1 MKRFISFILIVFT
14 AVNSY
19 AQASGQL
26 SGIVKDKRTQEVLV
40 NAGITLEG
48 TSNGTVTDA
57 DGQFKITGIKPN
69 TYNIRVQA
77 LGYQPQTIYNIV
89 VSSGNEQVL
98 TIEMESSSV
107 NLNEVV
113 VKKNPFQKNAETP
126 LSIQSLSAQEIKS
139 NPGGNFDVSRV
150 IQAFPGVGGTSGS
163 VGGYRNDLIIRGG
176 APNEN
181 VYYLDGIEVPVINHF
196 ATQGSAGGPTGIVNI
211 SFIDDVSLYTSAFP
225 AKYDNPLSGVLQLK
239 QRKANPDRIEHN
251 LRLSATELAYTTN
264 GPISDKI
271 SFMASAR
278 RSYLQL
284 LFKLLQIPIQPSYWD
299 FQYKVDYKINKNLS
313 FYTLGIGAIDNFGFL
328 VPDEQTPENVY
339 ILKSNPTINQWS
351 YTNGYGLKGLMKKGY
366 WNLTFSRSMLDNR
379 LDKFEDNQRPVE
391 TERILKIRSREAE
404 NKFRFD
410 YNKFYS
416 TWSYSWGAMVQYDEF
431 NNEVYSRVRAEIR
444 DNNGQLLQPAY
455 IINAK
460 TGVNFVRYGVYG
472 QAAKNLFNERLNL
485 SLGLRADGN
494 TFTTDG
500 NNIGNTLSPRLA
512 ASLLL
517 VQNLKFNA
525 SAGRYYKIPTY
536 TVLGYQSA
544 GVYVNKGSKY
554 IQNDHLVAGFE
565 YLPWQAG
572 RFTLEG
578 FYKLYNNYPVS
589 LIDGISLANKG
600 GDFSVLGNEPISSN
614 GKGRA
619 YGIEFQFQQK
629 LSKNFF
635 AILSYTYYKSEFTN
649 AGEIYKPASWDNRHL
664 LSFIGGY
671 KFKRNYELGI
681 KFRYQGG
688 APYTPFDMTASQLNY
703 LSAGVGTYDYTKFN
717 SLRLASFNSMDIRVD
732 KRWNYKKWALDLY
745 LDITNA
751 YASAQPEYP
760 KYTFKRTADNSS
772 FETTDG
778 QPLKADGSN
787 AIPLILDKPSAVVVP
802 TIGFIA
808 EF

>member
-1 MKRFISFILIVFT
+1 MKRFISFILIVFS

-40 NAGITLEG
+40 NAGITLDG

-431 NNEVYSRVRAEIR
+431 NNEVYNRVRAEIR

-460 TGVNFVRYGVYG
+460 TGINFVRYGVYG

-649 AGEIYKPASWDNRHL
+649 AGGIYKPASWDNRHL

>member
-1 MKRFISFILIVFT
+1 MKRFISFILIVFS

-460 TGVNFVRYGVYG
+460 TGINFVRYGVYG

-649 AGEIYKPASWDNRHL
+649 AGGIYKPASWDNRHL